1 MFFASPS
8 LAIKKYK
15 REKNNVFQEVT
26 KLAKEARDI
35 KLERG
40 VRGYNIIK
48 KKCPNCDAEF
58 IFKIHKNT
66 VHDVVGEG
74 LYYPEE
80 NVVRCNICMST
91 FKYSYE

>member
-1 MFFASPS
+1 
-8 LAIKKYK
+8 
-15 REKNNVFQEVT
+15 
-26 KLAKEARDI
+26 LAKEI

-40 VRGYNIIK
+40 TRGYNIIK

-58 IFKIHKNT
+58 LFKIHKDT
-66 VHDVVGEG
+66 VHEVVGDG

-91 FKYSYE
+91 FKYSYEEKKTI